1 MSSIVPTYNV
11 TRRSREINNSE
22 ESSYVRVFVT
32 LLGLL
37 ARILGLLLLL
47 GLIVG
52 TGLVWL
58 WLASFRSGWRLMTWI
73 HGQANQNQS
82 QEKVPLQIVYG
93 AIMGPFSLLAIFGD
107 WSQKLLSDK
116 YKIKFPL
123 KIDLRQILEKQL
135 GVKLPKN
142 SPCLPQPDTTESPER

>member
-1 MSSIVPTYNV
+1 MSTLVPTYNI
-11 TRRSREINNSE
+11 TSRSREINNSE
-22 ESSYVRVFVT
+22 ESSYVRAFVM

-37 ARILGLLLLL
+37 ARVFSLLLLL
-47 GLIVG
+47 GLIVA

-73 HGQANQNQS
+73 DGQANQNQA
-82 QEKVPLQIVYG
+82 QEKISLQIVYA

-107 WSQKLLSDK
+107 WSQKLISEK
-116 YKIKFPL
+116 YQIQFPL

-135 GVKLPKN
+135 GVKLPEN
-142 SPCLPQPDTTESPER
+142 SPCLPKPDTTESPDS